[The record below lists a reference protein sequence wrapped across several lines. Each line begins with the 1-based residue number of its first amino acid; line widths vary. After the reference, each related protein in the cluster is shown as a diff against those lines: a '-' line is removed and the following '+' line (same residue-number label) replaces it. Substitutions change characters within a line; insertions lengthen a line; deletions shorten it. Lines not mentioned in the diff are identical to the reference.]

1 MRHIF
6 SVIETNA
13 PTANAQ
19 ATLAPEEHV
28 SAVQDQW
35 GDALRCE
42 FGRAREV
49 LLCKLAESTQDLVDS
64 YPNDAKVQLWHGV
77 VLTGYAKCLGGLAGL
92 QLLKQAKVA
101 LDQAIALAPQD
112 GAAYLYLGLL
122 YDSVPE
128 APYGFGD
135 ETLAK
140 ALLEQG
146 LALTLNSATAEKQRT
161 A

>member
-13 PTANAQ
+13 PTATAQ
-19 ATLAPEEHV
+19 AALAPEEYI

-35 GDALRCE
+35 GNALRCD
-42 FGRAREV
+42 FGRAREAM
-49 LLCKLAESTQDLVDS
+49 LCKLAESTQDLVGS
-64 YPNDAKVQLWHGV
+64 YPNDAKAQLWHGV
-77 VLTGYAKCLGGLAGL
+77 VLTGYAKCLGGVAGL
-92 QLLKQAKVA
+92 QLLKQAKAA
-101 LDQAIALAPQD
+101 LNQAITLAPQD

-122 YDSVPE
+122 YDSTPP